1 MSQEKCFE
9 FLEHTAD
16 VYIAAHGSTL
26 KEAFGNAAL
35 AMFEV
40 MTNTAK
46 VKPRFMDE
54 LMVAEEDEAA
64 LLYSWLECLL
74 IKFDVDRKLY
84 SKFSV
89 DKIERR
95 PSGFFL
101 KGRAWGEP
109 YDQDRHASRTEVKAI
124 TYHLMEI
131 LKGENKATVKF
142 ILDI

>member
-1 MSQEKCFE
+1 MLKKKAFE

-26 KEAFGNAAL
+26 KESFNHAAL

-40 MTNTAK
+40 MTNTKK

-54 LMVAEEDEAA
+54 LIVEDCDEIG

-89 DKIERR
+89 EKIERK
-95 PSGFFL
+95 SKGFFL

-109 YDQDRHASRTEVKAI
+109 YDRERHAARTEVKAI
-124 TYHLMEI
+124 TRHLMEI
-131 LKGENKATVKF
+131 LKVEEKVTVKF